1 MQGPSVPWKVAW
13 VTGASTGIGREI
25 ALQLAARGVRVAAS
39 ARSAD
44 KLAGLDP
51 GILVVPLDV
60 TDPAAC
66 EAAVQRIEAELGPI
80 DLAVLG
86 AGTYTP
92 VSVDRLDPALF
103 ADMMNT
109 NYTGVVNCVAAVA
122 PRMLQR
128 GRGHL
133 SWIASVA
140 GFMGL
145 PKAAAYGPSKAA
157 LINLAESLHPEM
169 KLRGVLVSV
178 INPGFVRTP
187 LTAQNDFEMP
197 FLLTAE
203 DAARRS
209 IAGLSEGRFEIA
221 YPRRFVAILK
231 LVRSLPYPLFFWLIK
246 RAILK
251 VR

>member
-1 MQGPSVPWKVAW
+1 MPGSAVAWKTAW

-25 ALQLAARGVRVAAS
+25 ALQLLARGVRVAVS

-51 GILVVPLDV
+51 GILAIPLDV

-66 EAAVQRIEAELGPI
+66 ALAADRIERELGPL

-86 AGTYTP
+86 AGTYAP
-92 VSVDRLDPALF
+92 VSPDRLDPAMF

-109 NYTGVVNCVAAVA
+109 NYMGVVNCVSAIA
-122 PRMLQR
+122 PRMMAR
-128 GRGHL
+128 GQGHL
-133 SWIASVA
+133 AWIASVA
-140 GFMGL
+140 GYMGL

-157 LINLAESLHPEM
+157 LINLAESLYPEM
-169 KLRGVLVSV
+169 KLRGVKVSV
-178 INPGFVRTP
+178 INPGFVETP

-197 FLLTAE
+197 FLMKPE

-209 IAGLSEGRFEIA
+209 IEGLAAGRFEIA
-221 YPRRFVAILK
+221 YPKRFVAILK
-231 LVRSLPYPLFFWLIK
+231 SVRALPYPLFFWLIR

-251 VR
+251 AG